1 MYAGAEVPLNI
12 MPIVIHNHWIDKLAV
27 LTGVLSGFA
36 LYPQVFMLVMSGSAE
51 NVSLVTYVIILG
63 NSVVWLL
70 YSIHRG
76 LLSLAIPS
84 VLNIFASIAVVIWF
98 F

>member
-1 MYAGAEVPLNI
+1 

-27 LTGVLSGFA
+27 ITGIVSGFA
-36 LYPQVFMLVMSGSAE
+36 LYPQIFALTTSGTTEHISI
-51 NVSLVTYVIILG
+51 VTYVIILA
-63 NSVVWLL
+63 NSVVWLM

-84 VLNIFASIAVVIWF
+84 ILNIFASGGVVIWYF
-98 F
+98 SV

>member
-1 MYAGAEVPLNI
+1 

-27 LTGVLSGFA
+27 FTGIVSGFA
-36 LYPQVFMLVMSGSAE
+36 LYPQIYTLMASGTTE
-51 NVSLVTYVIILG
+51 NVSIVTFVIILA
-63 NSVVWLL
+63 NSVVWLM

-84 VLNIFASIAVVIWF
+84 ILNIFASGGVIIWYF
-98 F
+98 SV

>member
-1 MYAGAEVPLNI
+1 MMYRD
-12 MPIVIHNHWIDKLAV
+12 MPMPHHHWIDKLAV

-36 LYPQVFMLVMSGSAE
+36 LYPQVYIVIMSASAE
-51 NVSLVTYVIILG
+51 NVSITTYAVILG
-63 NSVVWLL
+63 NSIVWLV

-84 VLNIFASIAVVIWF
+84 ILNILASAAVMVWF
-98 F
+98 ITL